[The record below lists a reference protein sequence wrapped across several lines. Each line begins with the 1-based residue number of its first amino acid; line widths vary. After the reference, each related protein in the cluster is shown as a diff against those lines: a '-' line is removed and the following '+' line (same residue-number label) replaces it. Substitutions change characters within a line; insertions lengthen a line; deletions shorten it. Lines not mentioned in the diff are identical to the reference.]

1 MFTAALFTIAKT
13 WKQSKCPSTEEW
25 IKKIWYLY
33 IMEYCSC
40 LITTS
45 CLTLRCVSDCSPP
58 GSSVHGTYQARILEW
73 VAIFLLQRIFP
84 ALGSNPCLLHWQAD
98 SLLLSHQGSPVEY
111 YSAIK
116 KEWHNAFCSNMN
128 GPRDYRTMWR
138 KSDRESQMSDDIAYM
153 GNLERM
159 IQMNLFTKQKQ
170 TWKTNLWLTKG
181 REEIN

>member
-1 MFTAALFTIAKT
+1 MVQPLWKTVWRCLKKRKIELPYDPAIPLVGIYMEKVIIQKTTGTPVFIAVLFTIAKT

-116 KEWHNAFCSNMN
+116 KE
-128 GPRDYRTMWR
+128 
-138 KSDRESQMSDDIAYM
+138 
-153 GNLERM
+153 
-159 IQMNLFTKQKQ
+159 
-170 TWKTNLWLTKG
+170 
-181 REEIN
+181 